1 MKKQKSLV
9 VTYIKIFIVIA
20 IIAVG
25 IYIAIKFFN
34 KEYSSEEYETIKT
47 DMLLIQGQTEVLSQ
61 KVEIEDDDAE
71 YIGTKLKDK
80 EIDDNIQNL
89 IDKKIVDLD
98 SDDSNY
104 YCLDN
109 SNLEELGLNIK
120 TDNYF
125 IVDYKKNDV
134 IYIEGVENSE
144 GNTVYKLSDMK

>member
-1 MKKQKSLV
+1 
-9 VTYIKIFIVIA
+9 
-20 IIAVG
+20 
-25 IYIAIKFFN
+25 
-34 KEYSSEEYETIKT
+34 
-47 DMLLIQGQTEVLSQ
+47 MLLIQGQTEVLSQ

-80 EIDDNIQNL
+80 EIDENIQNL

-109 SNLEELGLNIK
+109 SNLEKLGLNIK

>member
-1 MKKQKSLV
+1 MKKKKSLV

-25 IYIAIKFFN
+25 IYFAIKFFN

-71 YIGTKLKDK
+71 YIGTKLKEK
-80 EIDDNIQNL
+80 EVDDNIQNL
-89 IDKKIVDLD
+89 IDKKIIDLD

-109 SNLEELGLNIK
+109 SNLVELGLNIK

-125 IVDYKKNDV
+125 IVDYKQNDV
-134 IYIEGVENSE
+134 IYIDGIEDSE
-144 GNTVYKLSDMK
+144 GNIVYKLSDMK

>member
-1 MKKQKSLV
+1 MKKKKSLV

-25 IYIAIKFFN
+25 IYFAIKFFN
-34 KEYSSEEYETIKT
+34 KEYNSEEYKTIKT

-71 YIGTKLKDK
+71 YIGTKLKEK
-80 EIDDNIQNL
+80 EVDDNIQNL
-89 IDKKIVDLD
+89 IDKKIIDLD

-109 SNLEELGLNIK
+109 SNLVELGLNIK

-125 IVDYKKNDV
+125 IVDYKQNDV
-134 IYIEGVENSE
+134 IYIDGIEDSE
-144 GNTVYKLSDMK
+144 GNIVYKLSDMK

>member
-1 MKKQKSLV
+1 MKKQKSLA

-25 IYIAIKFFN
+25 IYIVIKFFN

-47 DMLLIQGQTEVLSQ
+47 DMLLIQGQAEVLSQ
-61 KVEIEDDDAE
+61 KVEIQEDGAE
-71 YIGTKLKDK
+71 YIGTKLKDR
-80 EIDDNIQNL
+80 EIDENIQNL